1 MIKRGTIEVLHR
13 SIEEKLSEKYQDPTL
28 CNQYAWWILESI
40 TGQKKEQL
48 LARNIDDLSDE
59 QLKQLDQ
66 WLEKLINESMPLQY
80 LIGSVPFL
88 NLEILVEPPVLIPRP
103 ETEEMCVELIEQL
116 KPLLNQKINI
126 LDIGTGSGCIAL
138 ALAKAFPDAQVWA
151 TDISDEAL
159 DLAEKNR
166 EHNNIKNVSFLNS
179 NVFNN
184 IPTGLTFDLIV
195 SNPPY
200 VAPEEWKKLDDT
212 VTHWEDRNALVAQN
226 KGLAI
231 IERIAKKAP
240 SFLKKNKEMDRL
252 EIPQIILEIGYT
264 QGHAVSRLLENAGFG
279 DITIKKALESKD
291 RIISHRFRG
300 FHRRVK
306 K

>member
-1 MIKRGTIEVLHR
+1 MSKKGTIEVLHH
-13 SIEEKLSEKYQDPTL
+13 SVEKKLSKKYQDKTL

-48 LARNIDDLSDE
+48 LARSADDLSKE
-59 QLKQLDQ
+59 QLDKLDE
-66 WLEKLINESMPLQY
+66 WLRKLIDKSMPLQY

-88 NLEILVEPPVLIPRP
+88 DLDIFVEPPVLIPRP
-103 ETEEMCVELIEQL
+103 ETEEMCANLIEQL
-116 KPLLNQKINI
+116 KTLNNQKINI

-138 ALAKAFPDAQVWA
+138 ALAKALPNAQVYA
-151 TDISDEAL
+151 TDISDAAL
-159 DLAEKNR
+159 ELAEKNR
-166 EHNNIKNVSFLNS
+166 KHNNIENVSFLNS

-200 VAPEEWKKLDDT
+200 VAPEEWEKLDNT

-240 SFLKKNKEMDRL
+240 EFLKPNKEMDRL
-252 EIPQIILEIGYT
+252 EIPQILLEIGYT

-279 DITIKKALESKD
+279 VITIKKDLEGKD
-291 RIISHRFRG
+291 RIVTGR
-300 FHRRVK
+300 K
-306 K
+306 